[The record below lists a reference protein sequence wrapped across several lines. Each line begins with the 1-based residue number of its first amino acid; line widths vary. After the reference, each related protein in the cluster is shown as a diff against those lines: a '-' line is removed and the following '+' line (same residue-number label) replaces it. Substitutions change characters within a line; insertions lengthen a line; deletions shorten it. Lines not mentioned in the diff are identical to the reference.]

1 MKGKRTK
8 KTSKTAAEIP
18 KPSSSRQNG
27 PAKSFLSVGPTLH
40 YSHKNV
46 QRCWLLAL
54 AVFSVSCALWS
65 KVVSGSY
72 LGFSLSSVSSIKYW
86 HLGQFTVQGVS
97 IFEYPWQI
105 LVLGLLMGIMGISPV
120 LISQLMSFRHSLLFV
135 AAVAFLANLPGFAIC
150 LLISCVAAA
159 CRPLRFRS
167 RFTAITLCIAPQFVY
182 WGYLG
187 GARGVEP
194 LKFGF
199 SFTPWVCAWL
209 AGLLIAGLVLAVGH
223 YTRYRP
229 ELVWTFTFAALLIA
243 VVLFRVKVGFG
254 ELDYQL
260 YVAGNNPEQI
270 SIFHDHSITE
280 TLDKTIQTPAVRRY
294 LEGFFYPSEP
304 IALRTELKKEI
315 QSQLSQGRWPS
326 WLIVPPELNYQ
337 AEKQRL
343 LQQYDLFINHRSK
356 SKRMPI
362 GLYYKAM
369 LSEYSPDIEV
379 LAQKEVLH
387 FYYDYP
393 HERSR
398 EIWYRLYKEFG
409 NSPESLEARW
419 RMAKQLAGL
428 GKFELADELLAEA
441 QTMLAERLKQ
451 PVEDQIKSET
461 FFSPFHAPAESV
473 MTKSKLVELRGRLDQ
488 LRNLISKENGVGD
501 AQAEKRL
508 AKFVKLNPHTPDY
521 AAELK
526 DLLRGAAAN
535 DPLGDNI
542 LLAEVKLIA
551 DEQHRAEKLAELHQK
566 FQNTDAGMQAL
577 YELGRL
583 KIGQWQQQSEAKPEQ
598 KKKYLA
604 EAREILSRFIKLYP
618 DSFHTEQV
626 KENLENL
633 PKGD

>member
-1 MKGKRTK
+1 MKDKRAK
-8 KTSKTAAEIP
+8 KAPKTATA
-18 KPSSSRQNG
+18 RQNG
-27 PAKSFLSVGPTLH
+27 PAKSFLAVGPTLH
-40 YSHKNV
+40 YSHRNV

-54 AVFSVSCALWS
+54 AVFSVCCALWS

-72 LGFSLSSVSSIKYW
+72 LEFSLGSVTSFKSWY
-86 HLGQFTVQGVS
+86 LGQFTVQGAS

-120 LISQLMSFRHSLLFV
+120 LISQLMSLRHSLLFV
-135 AAVAFLANLPGFAIC
+135 AAVVFLANLPGFAVC

-167 RFTAITLCIAPQFVY
+167 RFTAIALCIAPQLVY
-182 WGYLG
+182 WGYFG
-187 GARGVEP
+187 GTRGVEP

-209 AGLLIAGLVLAVGH
+209 MGLLIAGLVLAVGH
-223 YTRYRP
+223 FTRYRP
-229 ELVWTFTFAALLIA
+229 GLVWTFICAILLIA
-243 VVLFRVKVGFG
+243 VVLFKVKIGFD

-270 SIFHDHSITE
+270 SKLHDHSITE
-280 TLDKTIQTPAVRRY
+280 TLDKTIQTPTVRKY

-343 LQQYDLFINHRSK
+343 LQQYDLFINRRPK

-369 LSEYSPDIEV
+369 LSEYSPDIEA
-379 LAQKEVLH
+379 LGQKEVLH

-419 RMAKQLAGL
+419 RIAEHLAGL

-451 PVEDQIKSET
+451 PTKEQTKSET

-473 MTKSKLVELRGRLDQ
+473 MTRPKLIELRGRLDQ
-488 LRNLISKENGVGD
+488 LRNLISRENRVGD
-501 AQAEKRL
+501 AQAEKHL
-508 AKFVKLNPHTPDY
+508 AKFVTLNPHAPGY

-526 DLLRGAAAN
+526 DLLHGAGIN
-535 DPLGDNI
+535 DPLCDNI

-551 DEQHRAEKLAELHQK
+551 DEQLRAEKLAELHQK

-583 KIGQWQQQSEAKPEQ
+583 KIAQWQQQSEAKPEQ

>member
-1 MKGKRTK
+1 MKDKQAK
-8 KTSKTAAEIP
+8 KAPKTAPEVP
-18 KPSSSRQNG
+18 KPSSPRQNG
-27 PAKSFLSVGPTLH
+27 PTKSFLTVGPTLH
-40 YSHKNV
+40 YSHENV

-72 LGFSLSSVSSIKYW
+72 LGFNLNLVSSIKYL
-86 HLGQFTVQGVS
+86 HLGRFTVHGVS

-105 LVLGLLMGIMGISPV
+105 LVLGLLMGIMGIAPV

-135 AAVAFLANLPGFAIC
+135 AAVVFLANLPGFAIC

-167 RFTAITLCIAPQFVY
+167 RFTAIALCMTPQLAY
-182 WGYLG
+182 WGYFG
-187 GARGVEP
+187 GASGVEP

-209 AGLLIAGLVLAVGH
+209 AALLLAGLVLAVGH

-229 ELVWTFTFAALLIA
+229 ELVWIFTCAVLLIA
-243 VVLFRVKVGFG
+243 AVLFKVKIGFDK
-254 ELDYQL
+254 LDYQL
-260 YVAGNNPEQI
+260 YVASNNPEQI
-270 SIFHDHSITE
+270 NTFHDHSITE
-280 TLDKTIQTPAVRRY
+280 ALDKTIQTPAVRKY
-294 LEGFFYPSEP
+294 LGGFFYPSEP
-304 IALRTELKKEI
+304 IALRAELKKEI

-326 WLIVPPELNYQ
+326 WLITPPELNFQ

-343 LQQYDLFINHRSK
+343 LQQYDLFINRRPK

-362 GLYYKAM
+362 VLYYKAM
-369 LSEYSPDIEV
+369 LSEYSPDIEA
-379 LAQKEVLH
+379 LGQKEILH

-419 RMAKQLAGL
+419 RIAEHLAGL
-428 GKFELADELLAEA
+428 GKFALADKLLAEA
-441 QTMLAERLKQ
+441 QTMLAKQLKQ
-451 PVEDQIKSET
+451 PAEEQTKSET
-461 FFSPFHAPAESV
+461 FFSPFHSPAKSV
-473 MTKSKLVELRGRLDQ
+473 MTRSKLIELRGRLDQ
-488 LRNLISKENGVGD
+488 LRNLISKENGVGN
-501 AQAEKRL
+501 AQTEKRL
-508 AKFVKLNPHTPDY
+508 AKFVKLNPHAPGY

-526 DLLRGAAAN
+526 DLLRGAGIN

-542 LLAEVKLIA
+542 LLAEVELIA
-551 DEQHRAEKLAELHQK
+551 DEQLRAEKLAELHQK
-566 FQNTDAGMQAL
+566 FQNTDAGIQAL

-583 KIGQWQQQSEAKPEQ
+583 KIAQWQQQSEAKSEQ

-604 EAREILSRFIKLYP
+604 EARETLMRFIKLYP
-618 DSFHTEQV
+618 DSFYTEQV